1 MVMPLAD
8 ANPTQ
13 RRAVITPLLVLANL
27 AVFFAVLV
35 PADDCERAALV
46 VRFGIIP
53 AELTRMQVLDADL
66 VAAELGRCAAAGLTH
81 KSITL
86 ALVTSLFL
94 HADLA
99 HLFGNLVFLAIF
111 GNNVED
117 RLGRTRFVVFYLVG
131 GAAATLGFVVAFPSS
146 IAPLIGASGAI
157 AAVLGAYLLLF
168 PKAPV
173 ATLMPFPLWLLAIV
187 IPGLRLR
194 LMLLV
199 VAVVTMPA
207 WVLLLGWLA
216 FQTWAV
222 TGPVTNQV
230 AYEAHLAG
238 FVAGIVL
245 LLVLDRRRRHHGSEP
260 FHQRGGFTAR
270 G

>member
-27 AVFFAVLV
+27 AVFFGVLF
-35 PADDCERAALV
+35 PADDCERTALV
-46 VRFGIIP
+46 LRFGVIP
-53 AELTRMQVLDADL
+53 AELTGMHVLDSEL
-66 VAAELGRCAAAGLTH
+66 AAEQFGACAAAGLEH
-81 KSITL
+81 KSVLL
-86 ALVTSLFL
+86 ALVTALFL
-94 HADLA
+94 HANLA
-99 HLFGNLVFLAIF
+99 HLLGNLLFLAIF

-131 GAAATLGFVVAFPSS
+131 GAAATLGFVAAFPSS
-146 IAPLIGASGAI
+146 TAPLIGASGAI

-168 PKAPV
+168 PNAPV
-173 ATLMPFPLWLLAIV
+173 ATLVPFPLWLLAIV

-194 LMLLV
+194 LVLLV

-222 TGPVTNQV
+222 TGPVTDQV

-238 FVAGIVL
+238 FIAGIVL
-245 LLVLDRRRRHHGSEP
+245 LLVLDRRRARHGRAP
-260 FHQRGGFTAR
+260 FHQRGGFTSR